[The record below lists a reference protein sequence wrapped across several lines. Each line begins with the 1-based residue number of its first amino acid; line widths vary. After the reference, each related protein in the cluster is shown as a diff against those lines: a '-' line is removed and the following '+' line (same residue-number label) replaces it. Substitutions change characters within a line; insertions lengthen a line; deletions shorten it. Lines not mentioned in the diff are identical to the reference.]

1 MNTKDVQGNLEFQK
15 IHDTQ
20 SLKVEF
26 GHTISIYHHIVLATC
41 WKYSRSWERLMFANR
56 RRKWRISM
64 WTRRFGVYSCLSRFK
79 LTRLFDE
86 FTIRQE
92 SILETCGTIV
102 PDNWEV
108 DQKADGDRRIV
119 HVWLEPANLENHHY
133 CVTELF
139 EFWIPKPASFP
150 TRRFTREASVQNQFN
165 LEKTMKWYLEN
176 RSLEDLDRI
185 DGEPME
191 FEWTI
196 CPGFATLWILNE
208 IQNMMA
214 ELQCKPEQF
223 QGRIIFMSMLKEFV
237 WVNSRKWRQLY
248 GEFHEC
254 RCMCQEASQ
263 MVNGTKLLKSWCSTL
278 LRVRYFSPPVR
289 EEVNW
294 KVKEVER
301 SPFTSTEAK
310 KPLVNSVNQPSI
322 HGVVADLC
330 KELDPDSRNHNEGL
344 WWCRLRFPMPTPY
357 LRVQHHWHRETC
369 CKVTKGNSQKL
380 LMIRNCQIV
389 KTVQRCW
396 FLEEDQEGTVL
407 HCNWTRICDY
417 ADSMSSQ
424 EDGFVQIQRSVLS
437 WMWNSIFT
445 EDVITLISWWNQTLV
460 STNTSQKSQ
469 RKYRVRMLTRPSARR
484 NQWQRLKQSQDLLWI
499 QMSMFLFLR
508 EMDGRWSTTIRS
520 SLFWSV
526 KNHDQNIATWLFI
539 SSRRKRSSESWRS
552 DREIQ
557 GRNWCYFAVDS
568 WYLGECFGKR
578 RRREKEISMLL
589 ESSLF
594 E

>member
-1 MNTKDVQGNLEFQK
+1 MRSALIVDYFEEHVESTRQGNQSIHPALRIGEKNPLAQGNLWQRWWMNTKDVQGNLEFQK

-20 SLKVEF
+20 SPKVEF
-26 GHTISIYHHIVLATC
+26 GPNISIYHHIVLATC

-79 LTRLFDE
+79 LQFILDEIIWWIYDPSRINLGNLWNNYSGQLRSWSKSRRRSPDCPRL
-86 FTIRQE
+86 T
-92 SILETCGTIV
+92 GTS
-102 PDNWEV
+102 
-108 DQKADGDRRIV
+108 QFG
-119 HVWLEPANLENHHY
+119 ENHHY

-150 TRRFTREASVQNQFN
+150 TRCFTWEASVQNQFN

-176 RSLEDLDRI
+176 RSLKDVDRI

-223 QGRIIFMSMLKEFV
+223 QGRIIFMSMFKEFV

-310 KPLVNSVNQPSI
+310 KPLVNFGQSAQYPRS
-322 HGVVADLC
+322 
-330 KELDPDSRNHNEGL
+330 
-344 WWCRLRFPMPTPY
+344 CRRFM
-357 LRVQHHWHRETC
+357 
-369 CKVTKGNSQKL
+369 
-380 LMIRNCQIV
+380 
-389 KTVQRCW
+389 QR
-396 FLEEDQEGTVL
+396 
-407 HCNWTRICDY
+407 
-417 ADSMSSQ
+417 
-424 EDGFVQIQRSVLS
+424 
-437 WMWNSIFT
+437 
-445 EDVITLISWWNQTLV
+445 
-460 STNTSQKSQ
+460 
-469 RKYRVRMLTRPSARR
+469 
-484 NQWQRLKQSQDLLWI
+484 
-499 QMSMFLFLR
+499 
-508 EMDGRWSTTIRS
+508 IRS
-520 SLFWSV
+520 RFKKS
-526 KNHDQNIATWLFI
+526 
-539 SSRRKRSSESWRS
+539 
-552 DREIQ
+552 
-557 GRNWCYFAVDS
+557 
-568 WYLGECFGKR
+568 
-578 RRREKEISMLL
+578 
-589 ESSLF
+589 
-594 E
+594 